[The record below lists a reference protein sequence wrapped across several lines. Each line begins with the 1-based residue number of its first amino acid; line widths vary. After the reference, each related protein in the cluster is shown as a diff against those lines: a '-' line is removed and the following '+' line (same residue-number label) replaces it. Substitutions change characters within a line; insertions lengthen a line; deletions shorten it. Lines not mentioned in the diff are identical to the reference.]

1 MGMREESKMT
11 QRMDGLTDMGQA
23 KAGAGLKEKLK
34 FYIEEVQ
41 FEMPVWLPVRN
52 RQMDLRKYGAPGCCR
67 DWN

>member
-1 MGMREESKMT
+1 MEKIE
-11 QRMDGLTDMGQA
+11 
-23 KAGAGLKEKLK
+23 AGAGLKEKLK

-52 RQMDLRKYGAPGCCR
+52 RQMDLCKHGAPGCCR